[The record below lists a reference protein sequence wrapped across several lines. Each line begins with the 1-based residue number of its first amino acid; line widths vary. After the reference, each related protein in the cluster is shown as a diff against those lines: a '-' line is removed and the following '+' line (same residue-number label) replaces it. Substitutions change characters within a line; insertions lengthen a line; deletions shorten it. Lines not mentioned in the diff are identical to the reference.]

1 MSKSVL
7 FSGLLMNLVPVGNI
21 ADPFLS
27 SAASTATYPLQV
39 LKARLQ
45 QRSENLEITPEGEVR
60 AVRREYHGVRK
71 TIRRMWKREGVI
83 GFFRGC
89 IPNALRV
96 APGAAI
102 TFVVYE
108 TIIDMFVDDL

>member
-1 MSKSVL
+1 
-7 FSGLLMNLVPVGNI
+7 
-21 ADPFLS
+21 
-27 SAASTATYPLQV
+27 

-45 QRSENLEITPEGEVR
+45 QRSENLEITPEGDVR
-60 AVRREYHGVRK
+60 VVRREYHGFIKSV
-71 TIRRMWKREGVI
+71 RRMWKREGI
-83 GFFRGC
+83 AGFFRGC

-108 TIIDMFVDDL
+108 TVVDMLSE

>member
-1 MSKSVL
+1 MVLATRLSQNTNVKLCRSV
-7 FSGLLMNLVPVGNI
+7 
-21 ADPFLS
+21 
-27 SAASTATYPLQV
+27 ASTTTYPLQV

-45 QRSENLEITPEGEVR
+45 QRADSVEITADGDLR
-60 AVRREYHGVRK
+60 KVRREYHGIIKSVK
-71 TIRRMWKREGVI
+71 RMWKKEGFT

-108 TIIDMFVDDL
+108 TVMDIMS